1 MFGDPAIKATIA
13 ATKVVWSA
21 YAGYKKGQLGESD
34 HAIREEVRRRG
45 EMVRN
50 HLEPVHDDA
59 HRAEQTELRERITA
73 AIEACDTFVDEARFS
88 VSHTPMSDHD
98 AGAKL
103 DKKMVKRLVE
113 HDLATLERLREATQ
127 AANRLAEASGRRG
140 HVEEQITL
148 ASEVRQRM
156 IGARNHFS
164 ERNMILEGMTRK

>member
-59 HRAEQTELRERITA
+59 HRAEETELRERITA

-103 DKKMVKRLVE
+103 DKKMMKRLVE
-113 HDLATLERLREATQ
+113 HDLATLERLRKRRS
-127 AANRLAEASGRRG
+127 ANRLAEASGRRG
-140 HVEEQITL
+140 HVEDRSRWL
-148 ASEVRQRM
+148 RRCVSVDRD
-156 IGARNHFS
+156 
-164 ERNMILEGMTRK
+164 